1 MRPIRLACLIAV
13 LAAPAPLLAQETTVL
28 TTACAAPRPAAGAE
42 TAEPD
47 LHGSWDFH
55 MDVGGSPSF
64 GVLSVG
70 WIDGRYGGTLSPV
83 STAPVVVRTLTL
95 TDRTIRMVV
104 ASREGDVTFDGML
117 SPAGDRM
124 CGTVAYHG
132 GQRLKMVAQKRPQRR
147 YSAAASPPGT
157 SAAPSRGTSAPGG
170 R

>member
-1 MRPIRLACLIAV
+1 MRPIRLACLLAV
-13 LAAPAPLLAQETTVL
+13 LAAPTPLLAQETKVL
-28 TTACAAPRPAAGAE
+28 TTACAAPRPAADGT

-70 WIDGRYGGTLSPV
+70 WIDGRYGGSLSPV
-83 STAPVVVRTLTL
+83 STAPVVVRNLTL
-95 TDRTIRMVV
+95 TGRTIRMVV
-104 ASREGDVTFDGML
+104 ASREGDVTFDGVL
-117 SPAGDRM
+117 SGAGDRM
-124 CGTVAYHG
+124 CGTVTYHG
-132 GQRLKMVAQKRPQRR
+132 GQLVPMVAQKRPQRR
-147 YSAAASPPGT
+147 YPSAASSPGT